1 MRRLLI
7 EAAWH
12 YYHAR
17 PNASLALLQR
27 REGLPQEVIDIADNA
42 LRRLRKRSL
51 KLQRIKK
58 SATKIVTAAG
68 PRVGGVPAGPP
79 RSPRSVCIANRLPH
93 QRPQNGRSMIVTNS
107 NTRNANRHH
116 SQQNCDDD
124 VLTRIM
130 LHRYDSII
138 CQRLFFVG

>member
-1 MRRLLI
+1 MVRRLLI

-42 LRRLRKRSL
+42 LRRLRKRSP

-58 SATKIVTAAG
+58 SATKIVTALARELAG
-68 PRVGGVPAGPP
+68 FLWSAA
-79 RSPRSVCIANRLPH
+79 ITT
-93 QRPQNGRSMIVTNS
+93 QR
-107 NTRNANRHH
+107 
-116 SQQNCDDD
+116 
-124 VLTRIM
+124 
-130 LHRYDSII
+130 LHREQTSPPATSKRAKHDRDK
-138 CQRLFFVG
+138 QQHTKREQTPLPTEL